1 MLDSNNECKEYLVTY
16 TGNGGMSLQRKW
28 ANEHFV
34 VGQQYEV
41 TYGIINSSSTELYW
55 KDGLEPNVVYKLDDN
70 FVRA

>member
-1 MLDSNNECKEYLVTY
+1 MAVCLYNV
-16 TGNGGMSLQRKW
+16 NGPTNILLC
-28 ANEHFV
+28 H
-34 VGQQYEV
+34 QQYEV

>member
-1 MLDSNNECKEYLVTY
+1 
-16 TGNGGMSLQRKW
+16 MSLQRKW
-28 ANEHFV
+28 ANEHFI